1 MELALTNVHL
11 DLGAGLRGTDMG
23 PSAILVAGLVEA
35 VNGLGHQIVD
45 VGALTVDPAQDP
57 GEPSARYLGVIQPL
71 CAELADRVSAHLD
84 AGHTP
89 LVLGGDHSQAM
100 GSIAG
105 VSRFFA
111 RRQERVGVIWVD
123 AHTDMN
129 TPQSSPSGN
138 IHGMPLAVLLGDG
151 PDSLVNIAGHGP
163 ALHPEDV
170 AVIGVR
176 DVDRRETC
184 SVHES
189 GVRVYS
195 MSEVDRRGIAACVDE
210 AIELV
215 TRHTA
220 GIHLSFDL
228 DGVDPLHAPGVGT
241 PVPGGLNVRE
251 SHFICESVAATG
263 KLTSL
268 EVVELNPTQDIQ
280 NQTAKLAV
288 WLVQSTLGKTIL

>member
-1 MELALTNVHL
+1 
-11 DLGAGLRGTDMG
+11 MG
-23 PSAILVAGLVEA
+23 PSAILVAGLEEA

-45 VGALTVDPAQDP
+45 VGALTVEPAQDP
-57 GEPSARYLGVIQPL
+57 GDPAARYLNVIQPL
-71 CAELADRVSAHLD
+71 CAALADRVSGHLD
-84 AGHTP
+84 AGYTP
-89 LVLGGDHSQAM
+89 LILGGDHSQAM

-105 VSRFFA
+105 VSRCFA
-111 RRQERVGVIWVD
+111 RRQERIGVIWVD

-151 PDSLVNIAGHGP
+151 PESLVNIAGQGP

-176 DVDRRETC
+176 DVDRRETT

-241 PVPGGLNVRE
+241 PVPGGLNIRE

-263 KLTSL
+263 KLISL